1 MLTVAVTGPALA
13 GTSTLFRAI
22 AGPAVAGDRAVVALP
37 DPRLAALSALY
48 SPKKTTPVQTCF
60 FEAKA
65 VPAALQE
72 ADALCVTIRCFSFTD
87 DEKLDA
93 GATLRGLVQDLLLED
108 QKRVENRLERLRK
121 QKGNRSPAE
130 EREWQLLEQLLP
142 RLEQEQPVRGF
153 ELSADDAKLLRGY
166 RFLTAKPLII
176 VGNHHER
183 GIDAAQA
190 AQLAAAAQPYGWPV
204 IDLCATIE
212 AEVAALDS
220 EAEKKEFLASY
231 GGADPVRDR
240 LLRTLYDYLEA
251 ICFFTV
257 GPDEVRG
264 WSIRRGT
271 NAKCAAGEIHS
282 DLERGFIRAEVAAYD
297 TVIAEKSFEACQKG
311 KKSRQE
317 PAGYIVRD
325 GDIMEI
331 KFNV

>member
-190 AQLAAAAQPYGWPV
+190 AQRRGG
-204 IDLCATIE
+204 
-212 AEVAALDS
+212 AALR
-220 EAEKKEFLASY
+220 LA
-231 GGADPVRDR
+231 GDRPVRDDRGGSGGARQRGGEEGIPR
-240 LLRTLYDYLEA
+240 LLRRRRSGARPAAAHAVRLSRGDLLFYRRTGRSARLVDPPRDER
-251 ICFFTV
+251 
-257 GPDEVRG
+257 EVRG
-264 WSIRRGT
+264 G
-271 NAKCAAGEIHS
+271 
-282 DLERGFIRAEVAAYD
+282 
-297 TVIAEKSFEACQKG
+297 
-311 KKSRQE
+311 
-317 PAGYIVRD
+317 
-325 GDIMEI
+325 
-331 KFNV
+331 